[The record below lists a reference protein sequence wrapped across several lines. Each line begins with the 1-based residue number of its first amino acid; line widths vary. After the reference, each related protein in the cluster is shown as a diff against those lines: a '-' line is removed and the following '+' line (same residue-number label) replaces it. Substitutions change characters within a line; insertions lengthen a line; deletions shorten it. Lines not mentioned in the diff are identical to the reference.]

1 MFRIIVVTFSSEV
14 VFLGVHLSYI
24 FVQNQAIFSALIK
37 SSAVIYNPIVGGRER
52 KRENIIARAVWC
64 GANWNPF
71 PLSFQSARSRDRTT
85 LFGQAPKNIH
95 PKYYKDLKKAVQL
108 SHLVFWLISL
118 YIKKNLES
126 LNNITI

>member
-1 MFRIIVVTFSSEV
+1 MCRIITVTFSTEV
-14 VFLGVHLSYI
+14 VFWECTCLTFLSKI
-24 FVQNQAIFSALIK
+24 KLFFSALIK
-37 SSAVIYNPIVGGRER
+37 NSAVIYNPIVGGRER

>member
-1 MFRIIVVTFSSEV
+1 M
-14 VFLGVHLSYI
+14 GVHLFYI

-37 SSAVIYNPIVGGRER
+37 NSAVIYNPIVGGRER

-95 PKYYKDLKKAVQL
+95 PKYYKDNLKKAVQL